1 MSRCRTFPALHG
13 HESRRSIVRPDFHH
27 QPSGKLFSELLCD
40 TQRNPH
46 GSGPGLAGLPV
57 AHKLLERFFGE
68 SGLYMNP
75 RRTII
80 TLAVAL
86 VLTTQV
92 SAQAK
97 FKVLNNFGSS
107 SDGNVP
113 AGPLLLDS
121 DGNLYG
127 STVAGPGPACC
138 GLVFELTR
146 STSGT
151 WSEKILYSFTGGSSG
166 STPWG
171 GLAFGASGK
180 LYGTLEGST
189 AAVGAVFSLS
199 PGSSGWTYSILYTD
213 GTARADGPGIVLD
226 RAGNV
231 YGNIGPGQEN
241 LGAVGELS
249 YGSWAYSQLYSFCG
263 QNSCPQGGGE
273 PAPPIWDKNG
283 NLWGVT
289 TYGGISQKPCATD
302 EGCGVVFEMTP
313 DGDGTW
319 TYNVIHQFASSSSD
333 GQLPEGGLVADA
345 AGNFYGATE
354 VGGAYNH
361 GTIFKLSFVGT
372 QWVETILYDFPNC
385 VQACFP
391 TGTMAIDKAGNLYGT
406 TLGGVF
412 NQTCGGFT
420 CGEVFEMARQGNGL
434 WKFTLLHKFVGTDGY
449 TR

>member
-1 MSRCRTFPALHG
+1 
-13 HESRRSIVRPDFHH
+13 
-27 QPSGKLFSELLCD
+27 
-40 TQRNPH
+40 
-46 GSGPGLAGLPV
+46 
-57 AHKLLERFFGE
+57 
-68 SGLYMNP
+68 
-75 RRTII
+75 
-80 TLAVAL
+80 
-86 VLTTQV
+86 
-92 SAQAK
+92 
-97 FKVLNNFGSS
+97 
-107 SDGNVP
+107 
-113 AGPLLLDS
+113 
-121 DGNLYG
+121 
-127 STVAGPGPACC
+127 
-138 GLVFELTR
+138 
-146 STSGT
+146 
-151 WSEKILYSFTGGSSG
+151 
-166 STPWG
+166 
-171 GLAFGASGK
+171 
-180 LYGTLEGST
+180 
-189 AAVGAVFSLS
+189 
-199 PGSSGWTYSILYTD
+199 
-213 GTARADGPGIVLD
+213 VLD

-361 GTIFKLSFVGT
+361 GTIFKLSFAGT

-391 TGTMAIDKAGNLYGT
+391 VGTMAIDKAGNLYGT

-420 CGEVFEMARQGNGL
+420 CGEVFEMASQGNGRY
-434 WKFTLLHKFVGTDGY
+434 KFTVLHKFVGTDGDIPLGVILDGKGNLFGTTKDGGTY
-449 TR
+449 GAGTAFQLTP